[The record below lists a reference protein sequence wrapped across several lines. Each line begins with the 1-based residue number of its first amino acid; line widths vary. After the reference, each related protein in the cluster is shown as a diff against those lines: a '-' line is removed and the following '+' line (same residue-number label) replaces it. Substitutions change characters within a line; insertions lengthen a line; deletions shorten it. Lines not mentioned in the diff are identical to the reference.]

1 MDSGVTVERGNVL
14 VEVLYA
20 GSQLAATRLLG
31 SLGGQINGQAGT
43 NELQALVPYR
53 SLVRL
58 EHDPGILSVRVPLLA
73 NEPVRLSDGPVKR
86 SASFASVVGEEV
98 SKTNA
103 SSWQAAGITGAG
115 VKVGIVDFFDQAA
128 WSSAENAGE
137 VPSPSGVFCRIGGMA
152 CDVWASNATHGEGV
166 AEIIHEMAPDAQ
178 IYLATAVTASDLQA
192 VVNYF
197 ASQGV
202 RILSR
207 SLTAQYDGK
216 GDGTGP
222 IGQVVDSA
230 VAQGITWFNA
240 AGNSAGKI
248 GVRPGSYWR
257 GSWTDSN
264 GNGWLEWSG
273 TDELLAVPCGADGNR
288 FINGLRWS
296 DWGLNRTDYDIHL
309 YDDPAATI
317 EKSSGIADQTSGAPP
332 IETLSGACTDTDYVA
347 VNLYAPGSGTAG
359 DVLEF
364 QVNGTGLEYWQNA
377 YSAAVPAA
385 DSANAGAIS
394 VGAIDPAVGTTIASY
409 SSQGP
414 TNDTRTKPDITAASC
429 VSSFTYSPNCFNGTS
444 AATPVTAGAAALV
457 LSAALASSPAQLK
470 SYLLTQAFS
479 DRGAPGTDNIYGVG
493 ELVLPAPPSSGGSV
507 GSTYVPLTPA
517 RLLDTRFGT
526 GLSDKF
532 TANTPRTFQV
542 TGLGGVPANAVAV
555 TGNFTVTNQTA
566 AGAAFLGPNSTA
578 SPATST
584 LNFPLGDTRANG
596 VTLAL
601 SPSGQLSATYLYT
614 VGATTDFIF
623 DVTGYF
629 VPDTTGSSYVPLT
642 PARLLDTRFG
652 TGLSGKF
659 VANTPRTF
667 QVTGLGGVPL
677 NAVGVTGNFTVTN
690 QTAAGA
696 GFLGPNSTATPAT
709 STLNFPLGDTR
720 ANGVT
725 LALSPSG
732 QLSATYLYTAGAT
745 TDFIF
750 DVTGYFVPGASGAK
764 YVPLTPAR
772 LLDTRVANGLS
783 GKFVANNPR
792 TFQVRGLGGVPA
804 SAVGVTG
811 NFTVTNQTA
820 AGAAFLGPN
829 STATPPTSTLN
840 FPLGDTRANGETLAL
855 GAGGTLSAT
864 YLYTPSSTTDFIWD
878 VTGYFIP

>member
-1 MDSGVTVERGNVL
+1 MPCGNLSPPDPNGDVGLSNYIQAVNSSYAIYSKAGTLQAAFTENALWSGADANPCNGSSGGDPVVLYDTLADRWILTHLAYGVSGGLPAAPFYQCIAASMTADPVSGGWWRYALRTDLGSAGTPPTGTINDYPKFGLWTDCLYFAANGFAMPAETFDGTEFASFSRSDMYAGLPLTWGLGFIANTTDPFTMIPSNLRATTPGAMPPAATPNYFVSESATAFAFEVRKFTAGTNCGGGGTLSSATNVSQVPYTQTGADSVPQPNTATGLDPLSDRLMQKVQYRRLGSTESLWVVHTVQTPSASTVSPQWAQIDVTGGAVGPTPVQEQIFAPDSTLNRWMGSIAADKDGNVALGYSTSNGSSPNFPSIAYVGRLATDSLGTMPQTEMQL
-14 VEVLYA
+14 VAGA
-20 GSQLAATRLLG
+20 GSQTNNC
-31 SLGGQINGQAGT
+31 GGAVCHRWGDYTAMSVDPVDDCTFWYT
-43 NELQALVPYR
+43 NEY
-53 SLVRL
+53 
-58 EHDPGILSVRVPLLA
+58 
-73 NEPVRLSDGPVKR
+73 
-86 SASFASVVGEEV
+86 
-98 SKTNA
+98 
-103 SSWQAAGITGAG
+103 
-115 VKVGIVDFFDQAA
+115 
-128 WSSAENAGE
+128 
-137 VPSPSGVFCRIGGMA
+137 
-152 CDVWASNATHGEGV
+152 
-166 AEIIHEMAPDAQ
+166 
-178 IYLATAVTASDLQA
+178 
-192 VVNYF
+192 
-197 ASQGV
+197 
-202 RILSR
+202 
-207 SLTAQYDGK
+207 
-216 GDGTGP
+216 
-222 IGQVVDSA
+222 
-230 VAQGITWFNA
+230 
-240 AGNSAGKI
+240 
-248 GVRPGSYWR
+248 
-257 GSWTDSN
+257 
-264 GNGWLEWSG
+264 
-273 TDELLAVPCGADGNR
+273 
-288 FINGLRWS
+288 
-296 DWGLNRTDYDIHL
+296 
-309 YDDPAATI
+309 
-317 EKSSGIADQTSGAPP
+317 
-332 IETLSGACTDTDYVA
+332 
-347 VNLYAPGSGTAG
+347 
-359 DVLEF
+359 
-364 QVNGTGLEYWQNA
+364 
-377 YSAAVPAA
+377 
-385 DSANAGAIS
+385 
-394 VGAIDPAVGTTIASY
+394 Y
-409 SSQGP
+409 SSQ
-414 TNDTRTKPDITAASC
+414 A
-429 VSSFTYSPNCFNGTS
+429 NG
-444 AATPVTAGAAALV
+444 
-457 LSAALASSPAQLK
+457 
-470 SYLLTQAFS
+470 
-479 DRGAPGTDNIYGVG
+479 
-493 ELVLPAPPSSGGSV
+493 SSGNWQTRIGSFKFPSCISMTAP

-526 GLSDKF
+526 GLSGKF

-614 VGATTDFIF
+614 AGATTDFIF

-629 VPDTTGSSYVPLT
+629 VPDTTGASYVPLT

-659 VANTPRTF
+659 VANIPRTF
-667 QVTGLGGVPL
+667 QVTGLGGVPA
-677 NAVGVTGNFTVTN
+677 NAVAVTGNFTVTN

-732 QLSATYLYTAGAT
+732 QLSATYLYTAGST

-750 DVTGYFVPGASGAK
+750 DMTGYFVPGASRAK
-764 YVPLTPAR
+764 YVPQTPAR

-792 TFQVRGLGGVPA
+792 TFAVTPRGGVPA
-804 SAVGVTG
+804 NAVGVTG

-829 STATPPTSTLN
+829 SAATPPTSTLN